1 MLSRS
6 LRSPGATRPT
16 AGDRRAGL
24 IQPGTG
30 ENPAGREVTLIFKAL
45 RGFYG
50 RSMSTPAMF
59 LSRRVTP
66 SWIGGSAKSLESE
79 PRTLAADVLAV
90 RTVLAHVLGRICQ
103 LDPILAEAIQNGFED
118 AVDKIRKTAAKSRTR
133 MTSHQ
138 VVEALAAVE
147 ALRAVLSNRS
157 DNRGHPSVANDNK

>member
-1 MLSRS
+1 L
-6 LRSPGATRPT
+6 T
-16 AGDRRAGL
+16 AL
-24 IQPGTG
+24 
-30 ENPAGREVTLIFKAL
+30 
-45 RGFYG
+45 
-50 RSMSTPAMF
+50 
-59 LSRRVTP
+59 
-66 SWIGGSAKSLESE
+66 AKSLESE

-90 RTVLAHVLGRICQ
+90 RMVLAHVLGRIYQ

-118 AVDKIRKTAAKSRTR
+118 AVDKIRKTAAKSRMR